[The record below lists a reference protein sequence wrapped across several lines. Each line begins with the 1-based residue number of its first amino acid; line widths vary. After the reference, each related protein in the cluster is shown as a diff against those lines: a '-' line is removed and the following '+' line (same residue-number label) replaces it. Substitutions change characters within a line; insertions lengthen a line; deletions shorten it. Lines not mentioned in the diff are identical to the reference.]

1 MWLYIFNVIEWLE
14 SIKGSG
20 YEWLFKSV
28 QKVLTKCAIVMV
40 FLWVWG
46 FFDGVIKRAKIFKS
60 GCMCNLFLQFSCF
73 SWWLWGRGAYLLEIQ
88 SRLFVVLSKECD
100 GIF

>member
-28 QKVLTKCAIVMV
+28 QKVLTKCVIVMV
-40 FLWVWG
+40 FLWVW
-46 FFDGVIKRAKIFKS
+46 
-60 GCMCNLFLQFSCF
+60 
-73 SWWLWGRGAYLLEIQ
+73 
-88 SRLFVVLSKECD
+88 VLPK
-100 GIF
+100 

>member
-1 MWLYIFNVIEWLE
+1 MRFFD
-14 SIKGSG
+14 GCP
-20 YEWLFKSV
+20 KSLNQV
-28 QKVLTKCAIVMV
+28 CVCDGI
-40 FLWVWG
+40 LWGVG
-46 FFDGVIKRAKIFKS
+46 VFDGVIKRAKIIKS